1 MTGEEDHEALMQD
14 FEQIHKSLRLDASS
28 AAAQAVASL
37 IEKDSSQ

>member
-1 MTGEEDHEALMQD
+1 MLE

-28 AAAQAVASL
+28 AAALAIASL